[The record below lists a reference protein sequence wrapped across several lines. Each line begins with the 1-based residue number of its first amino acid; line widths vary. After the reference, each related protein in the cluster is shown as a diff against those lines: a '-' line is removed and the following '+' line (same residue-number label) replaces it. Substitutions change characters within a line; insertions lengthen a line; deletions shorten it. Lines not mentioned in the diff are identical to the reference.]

1 MKVDHEQFALFNYEN
16 VLDVKDKFK
25 LGDVVYNPHL
35 DEVGV
40 IIQTHGNNEYRTD
53 MFGNCSYDE
62 VCGDIKRARTITILK
77 LRPSLFD

>member
-1 MKVDHEQFALFNYEN
+1 MKVDHEQFAFFNYEN

-53 MFGNCSYDE
+53 MLVIVLMMKFAE
-62 VCGDIKRARTITILK
+62 ILK
-77 LRPSLFD
+77 ELELLPS